1 MHGGNAHCVFVSDVA
16 WQVSPPQ
23 VQPTLHGGVARMPAA
38 GGVPLRFPYL
48 PTVVD
53 AMGAVEF
60 GQFLSFSLS
69 PLEIIIRGTLMYW
82 FLFLIFRFVL
92 RRDTASAG
100 ITDILFVVLLGDA
113 AQNAMIGSGQ
123 TVADGVAL
131 ILTLVF
137 WNYLLDY
144 LGFRFELVSRLT
156 DPPAIL
162 LVRNGRLQGRNLRR
176 EHLTTNEIE
185 AKLRSEG
192 VDDVLKV
199 KAMYL
204 ENDGSFSVVKKPS
217 H

>member
-1 MHGGNAHCVFVSDVA
+1 MATAG
-16 WQVSPPQ
+16 
-23 VQPTLHGGVARMPAA
+23 LHAAAFSRFASEGGVMNI
-38 GGVPLRFPYL
+38 L
-48 PTVVD
+48 
-53 AMGAVEF
+53 EF

-69 PLEIIIRGTLMYW
+69 PLEIVVRGTLMYW

-156 DPPAIL
+156 EPPAIL

-176 EHLTTNEIE
+176 EHLTMDEIE

-192 VDDVLKV
+192 IDDVAGV

-204 ENDGSFSVVKKPS
+204 ESDGSFSVLKRPS
-217 H
+217 R